1 MQTIAVE
8 FPPVFLLAPMSA
20 VSFLISDPSPAL
32 QTFTQQLLLGYG
44 FDAAAIKTASNP
56 HAATEIAASHKPD
69 FLITD
74 WFEKESVTG
83 IALYQALCKDKPHCQ
98 FALLSQNASPSHQQ
112 EADEAGALFLLTKPF
127 TADAMRGA
135 VRAALEQL
143 APMHPGIAQAL
154 KPTTNSK
161 QRPSLRTAYVPPPN
175 LPQLKA
181 GDRVVY
187 ANRTESVK
195 HVILRRGELVV
206 QLDGVPGMV
215 EASKVKLL

>member
-1 MQTIAVE
+1 
-8 FPPVFLLAPMSA
+8 MSA

-56 HAATEIAASHKPD
+56 HAATEIAASHRPD

-83 IALYQALCKDKPHCQ
+83 IALYHALRKDKPHCQ

-112 EADEAGALFLLTKPF
+112 EADEAGALFLLAKPF

-154 KPTTNSK
+154 KPTTNNSQ
-161 QRPSLRTAYVPPPN
+161 QRPSLRAAYVPPPN

-195 HVILRRGELVV
+195 YVILRRGELVV

>member
-1 MQTIAVE
+1 MVDVSAN
-8 FPPVFLLAPMSA
+8 FLLAPMSA

-32 QTFTQQLLLGYG
+32 QTFTQQLLSSYG

-56 HAATEIAASHKPD
+56 LVATEIAASHKPD

-83 IALYQALCKDKPHCQ
+83 IALHQALLKDNPNCQ
-98 FALLSQNASPSHQQ
+98 FALLSQNASPTHQQ
-112 EADEAGALFLLTKPF
+112 EADAAGALFLLLKPF
-127 TADAMRGA
+127 TADALRA
-135 VRAALEQL
+135 AIRAALEQL
-143 APMHPGIAQAL
+143 APLHPGIAHAL
-154 KPTTNSK
+154 KPTADSQ
-161 QRPSLRTAYVPPPN
+161 QRPSLRAVYVSPPN

-187 ANRTESVK
+187 ANRTESIK

-215 EASKVKLL
+215 EASKVKRL